1 MKLELQ
7 KSKRISAL
15 KDEFNS
21 HFPFL
26 KLEFF
31 IVEHDPMQPS
41 ALKAMVKGDHSLTEL
56 NASFKGGTLLLKS
69 SMPVGTLETMFSDFF
84 GLNVQV
90 FRKSGKVWLET
101 SSTDTMTLEEQNNL
115 GKEKEKA
122 PPADDISDIDY
133 D

>member
-7 KSKRISAL
+7 KSKRISAV

-21 HFPFL
+21 FFPFL

-31 IVEHDPMQPS
+31 KVEHDPLQPT
-41 ALKAMVKGDHSLTEL
+41 AKKAMVKGDPSLTEL
-56 NASFKGGTLLLKS
+56 NASFKGGSLLLKY

-101 SSTDTMTLEEQNNL
+101 SATDTMTLEEQNRL
-115 GKEKEKA
+115 GKEKETVA
-122 PPADDISDIDY
+122 PTPDTTDFDY

>member
-1 MKLELQ
+1 MKLKLQ
-7 KSKRISAL
+7 SSKRISAL

-31 IVEHDPMQPS
+31 KVEHDPLEPT
-41 ALKAMVKGDHSLTEL
+41 AKKAMITGDHDLGEISTSMSSGEL
-56 NASFKGGTLLLKS
+56 DVQS
-69 SMPVGTLETMFSDFF
+69 SMKVGVLESLFAERF

-101 SSTDTMTLEEQNNL
+101 SSTDTMTLEEQNRL
-115 GKEKEKA
+115 GKEKETA
-122 PPADDISDIDY
+122 PEATDTSDFDY